1 MRLDPEDLSAIAE
14 AVVLKLKF
22 DPKGARSAEESNE
35 RIGYTELEASRL
47 LGIPVH
53 VLRDARRRGEISAR
67 KIGKRW
73 IYSYENLVSHLKT
86 ET

>member
-22 DPKGARSAEESNE
+22 DPKGTRSVEKSNE
-35 RIGYTELEASRL
+35 RIGYTELEASKL
-47 LGIPVH
+47 LGVPVH
-53 VLRDARRRGEISAR
+53 VLRDARRRGEITAR

-73 IYSYENLVSHLKT
+73 I
-86 ET
+86 